1 MARPRRL
8 VYNGPMR
15 GLVVVCAL
23 SMVLAPG
30 WALADDIYRFV
41 DRDGVTH
48 YTNVKPSDRGWQRV
62 FRGSRSKQTRR
73 NLRAELGRLDRDPNA
88 HRRYDAYIREAA
100 LLYQLPE
107 AIIRAVLKVESNFYP
122 YVVSADGAM
131 GLMQLMPATAAN
143 MGVRN
148 PFDPRENI
156 LGGTRFLRIL
166 ANSFNGD
173 LVLTLAAYNAGPG
186 AVVKYKGVPPYRET
200 RRYVRNVLRH
210 YYAYRL
216 AEK

>member
-1 MARPRRL
+1 MI
-8 VYNGPMR
+8 
-15 GLVVVCAL
+15 
-23 SMVLAPG
+23 LAP
-30 WALADDIYRFV
+30 ARAYADDIYRFV
-41 DRDGVTH
+41 DRDGVAH
-48 YTNVKPSDRGWQRV
+48 YTNVKPKGRGWKRI
-62 FRGSRSKQTRR
+62 FRGSRSRAPRPRIDPRR
-73 NLRAELGRLDRDPNA
+73 LARDPNA
-88 HRRYDAYIREAA
+88 DRRYDAYIREAA

-107 AIIRAVLKVESNFYP
+107 PVIRAVMKVESNFYP

-186 AVVKYKGVPPYRET
+186 AVVRYKGVPPYSET
-200 RRYVRNVLRH
+200 RRYVRNVLRY

-216 AEK
+216 AERG

>member
-1 MARPRRL
+1 
-8 VYNGPMR
+8 MR
-15 GLVVVCAL
+15 AAAIACFLAL
-23 SMVLAPG
+23 ILAPDRI
-30 WALADDIYRFV
+30 LADDIYRYE
-41 DRDGVTH
+41 DRDGVVH
-48 YTNVKPSDRGWQRV
+48 YTNVKPSGQGWKRV
-62 FRGSRSKQTRR
+62 FRGSRRKAARPRIDPRR
-73 NLRAELGRLDRDPNA
+73 HARDPDA
-88 HRRYDAYIREAA
+88 HRRYDAYVREAA

-107 AIIRAVLKVESNFYP
+107 TIIRAVMKVESNFYP
-122 YVVSADGAM
+122 HVVSADGAM
-131 GLMQLMPATAAN
+131 GLMQLMPATAAK

-200 RRYVRNVLRH
+200 RRYVQNVLRY
-210 YYAYRL
+210 YYAYRQ
-216 AEK
+216 AERG